1 MADENA
7 LSLDRRRLLETAALA
22 ASAAVMP
29 RILGIPRAFAQAG
42 STMVVAAPATPQSL
56 DCNFDVSLGT
66 FEAIARAL
74 RRPARLRARSP
85 TPNVPAPCART
96 SPIHPDKPGGV
107 NMHGKLAESW
117 ELDPVGQARAC
128 SSCAR
133 ASRATGATSSRPRT

>member
-56 DCNFDVSLGT
+56 DCVFDVSLGT
-66 FEAIARAL
+66 FEAIGAL
-74 RRPARLRARSP
+74 YDDLLGFEKIPDRERRRWR
-85 TPNVPAPCART
+85 CART
-96 SPIHPDKPGGV
+96 SRPPGQAGRPRL
-107 NMHGKLAESW
+107 HGKLAESW
-117 ELDPVGQARAC
+117 EIDPAGKRAV

-133 ASRATGATSSRPRT
+133 A